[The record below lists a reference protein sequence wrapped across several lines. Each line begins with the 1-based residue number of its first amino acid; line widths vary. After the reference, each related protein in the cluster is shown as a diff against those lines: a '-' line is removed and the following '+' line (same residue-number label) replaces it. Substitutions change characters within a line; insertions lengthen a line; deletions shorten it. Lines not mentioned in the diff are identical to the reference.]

1 MVVHRN
7 VGNAIARN
15 LIGRELK
22 SSVVGDDH
30 GILAFGGKPANTNP
44 FHGQQF
50 LAGCDRLHGCGI
62 ANHVHTFLIE

>member
-1 MVVHRN
+1 MVHRN

-15 LIGRELK
+15 LIRCELK

-30 GILAFGGKPANTNP
+30 GISAFRGQSANTNP

-50 LAGCDRLHGCGI
+50 LADADRLHGCGI
-62 ANHVHTFLIE
+62 ANHVHAFFVE